1 MSWFSTYSYFGNGVE
16 ELCPCETVS
25 TPMKLS
31 APLSSLIQCH
41 VIVFNT
47 ASCVYK
53 PLHAVNCRCGRY
65 LKLYFKHDFLPISR
79 SRVKEYLPI
88 TGLAEFN
95 KLSAKLIF
103 GADRYFSVWLSFI
116 FLTLAIFVFQL
127 LPMVMLLT
135 VNSYR
140 WSFIT

>member
-1 MSWFSTYSYFGNGVE
+1 VGGSCLDFQSTHTLEAERVE
-16 ELCPCETVS
+16 EFCPRETVS
-25 TPMKLS
+25 TPMKRNFQH
-31 APLSSLIQCH
+31 LSSLIQCH

-103 GADRYFSVWLSFI
+103 GADRYFSV
-116 FLTLAIFVFQL
+116 
-127 LPMVMLLT
+127 
-135 VNSYR
+135 
-140 WSFIT
+140 